1 MENENI
7 TNSAQED
14 DNIDEFMNAPL
25 GALLRFSNG
34 DYAIVVP
41 DIWLDITTGEV
52 YGLRMDPISRQ
63 TGRII
68 DNNDGGALAGVK
80 RVAWHS
86 PDVKGRMTVADLIKR
101 LPRMRE
107 MFPQELQLDWSMAEY
122 LVGLKEQEEATLAG
136 LDRWRDDQQ

>member
-7 TNSAQED
+7 TNSTQED

>member
-41 DIWLDITTGEV
+41 DIWLDSNNRG
-52 YGLRMDPISRQ
+52 GLWF
-63 TGRII
+63 TNG
-68 DNNDGGALAGVK
+68 
-80 RVAWHS
+80 
-86 PDVKGRMTVADLIKR
+86 PDFKANGKNYR
-101 LPRMRE
+101 
-107 MFPQELQLDWSMAEY
+107 
-122 LVGLKEQEEATLAG
+122 
-136 LDRWRDDQQ
+136 